1 MVAELDSL
9 LNQWIDT
16 VPDHCKSDRLHC
28 AYFMYIAD
36 ECAVRWNPNMKDL
49 TFFNQ
54 SAYLHAFYFQIQII
68 VHRQWIPSAKKLS
81 SLSLASLAIC
91 TNAARSAI
99 HIIEVQHNRCPRTS
113 YQYIVRPDHLSGF
126 HCILNVIVASTLCDR
141 CSPDNQHM
149 GRQALWAV
157 D

>member
-16 VPDHCKSDRLHC
+16 VPDHCESDMLIWRVSTYMAH
-28 AYFMYIAD
+28 

-68 VHRQWIPSAKKLS
+68 VHRQWIPSAKYQIAVTKKEATVLGRPAETSASQS
-81 SLSLASLAIC
+81 S
-91 TNAARSAI
+91 
-99 HIIEVQHNRCPRTS
+99 
-113 YQYIVRPDHLSGF
+113 
-126 HCILNVIVASTLCDR
+126 
-141 CSPDNQHM
+141 
-149 GRQALWAV
+149 QAETCLK
-157 D
+157 